1 MSKRSTIGDNPL
13 DAVIPVVGRTTRP
26 EPSPTATARPARQ
39 PVRSSRKVR
48 ATFHIPEDLL
58 EEARDAAV
66 ALSGPPHRLTLATL
80 AENALRNEIERL
92 RTQFNGDQPFPTREE
107 GSLRGGR
114 PIGS

>member
-1 MSKRSTIGDNPL
+1 MPKRSTIGENPL
-13 DAVIPVVGRTTRP
+13 DLVVPVGGNVGRP
-26 EPSPTATARPARQ
+26 ADRPAAKAKAAQ
-39 PVRSSRKVR
+39 PTPSRKVR

-58 EEARDAAV
+58 EEARNAAV

-80 AENALRNEIERL
+80 AEVALRNEIERL
-92 RTQFNGDQPFPTREE
+92 RKEHNDGQAFPEREE

>member
-13 DAVIPVVGRTTRP
+13 DAVIPVVGTAARP
-26 EPSPTATARPARQ
+26 EPPAPTRRA
-39 PVRSSRKVR
+39 VRASRKVR

-58 EEARDAAV
+58 EDARDAAV
-66 ALSGPPHRLTLATL
+66 ALSGPPYRLTLATL
-80 AENALRNEIERL
+80 AETALRNEIERL
-92 RTQFNGDQPFPTREE
+92 RSQCHDGRPFPTREE

>member
-1 MSKRSTIGDNPL
+1 MTMAKRSTIGDNPL
-13 DAVIPVVGRTTRP
+13 DAVIPVSGNGA
-26 EPSPTATARPARQ
+26 SKPARREAAPQ
-39 PVRSSRKVR
+39 PPRPSRKVR

-80 AENALRNEIERL
+80 AETALRNELDRL
-92 RTQFNGDQPFPTREE
+92 KREHNGGSAFPEREE